1 MAPSNLL
8 AKRARVEPAADK
20 YDVEH
25 AAKGRHITTGA
36 FVMPEA
42 ADKDTESSCSD
53 IIQHEK
59 KVAVQVRPPYSV
71 CLPACLFGHS
81 QCPSRMPIAHL
92 SPITAC
98 LAMQAKLATLVRQ
111 HPAYFLEILRV
122 ELLLRRGEGDAP
134 VVAPVMAPVMATV
147 MTQRTADAACQA
159 DAHDLAPLRPPR
171 SSGSDTWS

>member
-25 AAKGRHITTGA
+25 AAKGRHVTTGA

-59 KVAVQVRPPYSV
+59 KVAVQ
-71 CLPACLFGHS
+71 
-81 QCPSRMPIAHL
+81 
-92 SPITAC
+92 
-98 LAMQAKLATLVRQ
+98 AKLATLVRQ
-111 HPAYFLEILRV
+111 HPAYFLEILRA

-159 DAHDLAPLRPPR
+159 DAHDLALSRPPR